1 MNLDELSRDL
11 KTAKSATE
19 DDVTIL
25 LDGRRIDSKAK
36 LLDWLAE
43 IEEDRKAGRSAL
55 DDLT

>member
-11 KTAKSATE
+11 KTAKSPTE

-55 DDLT
+55 DDLS